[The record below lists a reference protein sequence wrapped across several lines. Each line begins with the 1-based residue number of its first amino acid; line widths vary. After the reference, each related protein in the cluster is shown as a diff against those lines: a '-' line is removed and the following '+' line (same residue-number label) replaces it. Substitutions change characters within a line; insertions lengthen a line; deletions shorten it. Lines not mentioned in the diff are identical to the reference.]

1 MLSKSKSPDSAG
13 ASSAQTSSMTAPA
26 SNPTSTTDTPPQ
38 RVRMTNVEL
47 LNAINTG
54 SPDATRFLTVV
65 AICNTVIP
73 IKRNL
78 VASLLSSM
86 KLGINESP
94 RLANIVP
101 GVFRRALREG

>member
-1 MLSKSKSPDSAG
+1 
-13 ASSAQTSSMTAPA
+13 
-26 SNPTSTTDTPPQ
+26 
-38 RVRMTNVEL
+38 
-47 LNAINTG
+47 

-78 VASLLSSM
+78 VASLLSLM

-101 GVFRRALREG
+101 GVFRRAPREG